1 MSNLH
6 EIISTQWDLAPEEDW
21 SSESL
26 LCNHPAQR
34 TVSRDEH
41 TEPFWPLEGQDDTEV
56 EFQEFP
62 TEFYIPLLQA
72 FSEAMKLQRE
82 CFMRFVGP
90 SFSAIMAEE
99 EEVSF
104 RTIFDKFDT
113 LSRSWKDYN
122 LGRSRIEYNHF
133 AHYQI
138 IGMGMSIVPLLL
150 ERMEQGDN
158 DWIMALKAIT
168 GAAPDKEVSLGDA
181 KSVRRVWANWAID
194 NGYTVFTGPA
204 LAYEAIPDDQMDDNR
219 PQRGR
224 LE

>member
-6 EIISTQWDLAPEEDW
+6 EIISTQWNLAPEEDW
-21 SSESL
+21 SPESP
-26 LCNHPAQR
+26 LCNHPPQPIW
-34 TVSRDEH
+34 SG
-41 TEPFWPLEGQDDTEV
+41 EGQDDTDV

-62 TEFYIPLLQA
+62 TEFYIPLIQA
-72 FSEAMKLQRE
+72 LSEAIKLQRE

-90 SFSAIMAEE
+90 SFSAIMAEQ
-99 EEVSF
+99 EVSF
-104 RTIFDKFDT
+104 RTILDKFDT

-181 KSVRRVWANWAID
+181 ESVRHVWANWAID
-194 NGYTVFTGPA
+194 NGYAVFMGQA
-204 LAYEAIPDDQMDDNR
+204 LGNKALSDDQMDDNR